1 MRVIKLLFMSYFSF
15 HRFGIL
21 LMFLLL
27 GYGQTSLGQVSK
39 GHQILINRGLQVQGM
54 VNTGDIFHLATYT
67 NAHYT
72 TINWVFNSD
81 TSQMGPTPGFP
92 WGRWVSDITNMPPLG
107 SEALNMSQLVSLSLS
122 DEPYLDAEFYFTNM
136 LHWFTNVQ
144 SSYPNTILYI
154 NNWGGEVTDGTLSS
168 FIAQARPDMITFDL
182 YPWQLDYGTRVPISL
197 SQQWYGELRRYRA
210 WASAYNIPFGI
221 YRQTFHAVQDY
232 NSTVYR
238 DPSPSELRVNTFGA
252 LAFNAKMLID
262 FTYNTGAS
270 SLFDRNEQGQ
280 WAGDTLTNALYS
292 ELIDVN
298 LRAVNLGK
306 ALVFLRPV
314 YEMHNTNTMSPPPGP
329 GSDDPN
335 FPNGYATSTMFLR
348 GKYVSGCVTNF
359 TPIPDSFLNDPSSSA
374 NSGLPNSS
382 AYTWWEFQKNDPYL
396 SGWSMTNKAGIK
408 NNGLPGDVIIS
419 WFRPLDE
426 IFDGTNYNNEVYMM
440 VVNALTAT
448 NGNAADCMQE
458 IKLTFS
464 GLAGSMTNLI
474 MLDPLTGQI
483 KTNGLPLFSTK
494 RQLTLA
500 LNGGDAALF
509 KFNTGAPFVGH
520 VPPAAARLTAKA
532 QSSQPAIIVQGTIGA
547 HYQVQ
552 AAISMVNSNNWTI
565 LTNVYL
571 PTASYQFTNTIPA
584 GNNPVFYR
592 VVGIP

>member
-1 MRVIKLLFMSYFSF
+1 MSYTSF
-15 HRFGIL
+15 CKFAFFLIFLSFG
-21 LMFLLL
+21 
-27 GYGQTSLGQVSK
+27 YAQTSSAQVSK
-39 GHQILINRGLQVQGM
+39 GNQILINRGLQIQGM
-54 VNTGDIFHLATYT
+54 VNTGDIFHLANYT

-72 TINWVFNSD
+72 AINWIFNSD
-81 TSQMGPTPGFP
+81 TSQMGPAPSFP
-92 WGRWVSDITNMPPLG
+92 WGRWVSDITNMPPVG
-107 SEALNMSQLVSLSLS
+107 SEASNMSQLVSLSLS
-122 DEPYLDAEFYFTNM
+122 DEPYLDSNYYFTNM
-136 LHWFTNVQ
+136 LHWFTTVQ

-182 YPWQLDYGTRVPISL
+182 YPWQLDYTTRVPISL

-210 WASAYNIPFGI
+210 WASTYNIPFGI

-270 SLFDRNEQGQ
+270 SLFDRNAQGQ
-280 WAGDTLTNALYS
+280 WAGDTLTNALYT
-292 ELIDVN
+292 ELIDIN
-298 LRAVNLGK
+298 QRAANFGK
-306 ALVFLRPV
+306 ALVFLKPV
-314 YEMHNTNTMSPPPGP
+314 YELHNTNTVSPPPGP

-348 GKYVSGCVTNF
+348 GKYISGGVTNF
-359 TPIPDSFLNDPSSSA
+359 TPLPDSFYNDPSSST

-382 AYTWWEFQKNDPYL
+382 AYSWWEFQKNDPYL
-396 SGWSMTNKAGIK
+396 TGWSMTNKAGIK

-448 NGNAADCMQE
+448 NGTAVDCLQE
-458 IKLTFS
+458 IKLNFLNSFTS
-464 GLAGSMTNLI
+464 I
-474 MLDPLTGQI
+474 VMLDSLTGQLQ
-483 KTNGLPLFSTK
+483 TNTLPIVSTR
-494 RQLTLA
+494 RQLVLS

-520 VPPAAARLTAKA
+520 VPPAAARPTASVQAGK
-532 QSSQPAIIVQGTIGA
+532 PAINIQGTVGG
-547 HYQVQ
+547 HYQLQMTSSMQ
-552 AAISMVNSNNWTI
+552 ASNNWTT
-565 LTNVYL
+565 LTNLYL
-571 PTASYQFTNTIPA
+571 PTSNYVVTNTTPSS
-584 GNNPVFYR
+584 NSPSFYR